1 VIKMAEKKNSCG
13 CGCVPLK
20 QVSVKVTKEEKKAEK
35 SK

>member
-1 VIKMAEKKNSCG
+1 MAGKKDCG

-20 QVSVKVTKEEKKAEK
+20 QDSAKVKKEEKKAEK